1 MVVANVSGLSKS
13 YKDKKVL
20 DNISFQLKKGD
31 IVGYLGKNGSG
42 KTTTINILVGL
53 LKYDAGNISMLGCDI
68 SKEYNNLYGKLGIMF
83 DENGLYSKMTVKQN
97 LDYFVKLFKVDTRKN
112 KTFIAEL
119 YKEMEYDKIKN
130 IQVSKLSKGM
140 KRMVALVRTL
150 MMWPELLILDE
161 PFDGIDIENRSSFIR
176 LIKKYYQ
183 AKKPAIILTS
193 HVMADIEELA
203 NRIMILKDSKIIV
216 DESME
221 SFKAQGN
228 SGAMSLSEIY
238 LSKICS

>member
-13 YKDKKVL
+13 YGGKKVL

-53 LKYDAGNISMLGCDI
+53 LKYDSGTVSMLDCDI
-68 SKEYNNLYGKLGIMF
+68 SKEYNKLYGKVGIMF
-83 DENGLYSKMTVKQN
+83 DENGLYNKMTVKQN

-112 KTFIAEL
+112 KSFITEL
-119 YKEMEYDKIKN
+119 YKEMDYENIKD

-161 PFDGIDIENRSSFIR
+161 PFDGIDIENRSSFIK

-203 NRIMILKDSKIIV
+203 NRIMILKDNKIIV
-216 DESME
+216 DETME
-221 SFKAQGN
+221 SFKSEGREG
-228 SGAMSLSEIY
+228 SMTLSEIY

>member
-1 MVVANVSGLSKS
+1 MVVADVFNLSKS

-20 DNISFQLKKGD
+20 DNISFQLKNGD

-53 LKYDAGNISMLGCDI
+53 LGYDSGSISLLGRDI
-68 SKEYNNLYGKLGIMF
+68 SKDYNKLYGRVGIMF

-97 LDYFVKLFKVDTRKN
+97 LDYFEKLFKMDTRKN

-119 YKEMEYDKIKN
+119 YKEMDYDNIKN
-130 IQVSKLSKGM
+130 VQVSKLSKGM
-140 KRMVALVRTL
+140 KRMVALARTL
-150 MMWPELLILDE
+150 MMWPEILILDE

-176 LIKKYYQ
+176 IIKKYYQ

-203 NRIMILKDSKIIV
+203 NRIIVLRDSKIIV
-216 DESME
+216 DETME
-221 SFKAQGN
+221 NFKAQGKDN
-228 SGAMSLSEIY
+228 SMTLSEIY

>member
-1 MVVANVSGLSKS
+1 MVVADVSGLSKS
-13 YKDKKVL
+13 YKNKKVL
-20 DNISFQLKKGD
+20 DNISFQLNKGD

-53 LKYDAGNISMLGCDI
+53 LGYDAGNISILGYDI
-68 SKEYNNLYGKLGIMF
+68 SKDYNSLYGKLGIMF
-83 DENGLYSKMTVKQN
+83 DENGLYNKMTVKQN
-97 LDYFVKLFKVDTRKN
+97 LDYFVKLYKVDLRRN
-112 KTFIAEL
+112 KSFVSEL
-119 YKEMEYDKIKN
+119 YKEMDYESIKN

-161 PFDGIDIENRSSFIR
+161 PFDGIDIENRCSFIN

-183 AKKPAIILTS
+183 AKKPTIILTS

-203 NRIMILKDSKIIV
+203 NRIIILKDSRIIL
-216 DESME
+216 DQSIED
-221 SFKAQGN
+221 FKAQG
-228 SGAMSLSEIY
+228 ADDAKSLSEIY
-238 LSKICS
+238 LSKICG